1 MGEQEKE
8 DIQTEETAA
17 QGQGDELV
25 EVPPSAGAPAHLE
38 AEMKKLNECLEEK
51 TKEAKINYDK
61 FLRACADL
69 ENYKKRAEKEKGDL
83 INFANERLI
92 KEILPAVDNLERAID
107 HIRVPEG
114 LPSNRSI
121 GGIKQGEDELDLS
134 AIKDGIKLV
143 LDNMVSVLKKFGIEV
158 VSSLGEKFDP
168 MKHEAVSQE
177 ETTEHKPGTVIKEF
191 HKCYYLNNR
200 LIRPAMVVIA
210 KTPEPSTEMEE
221 AAGGE
226 E

>member
-107 HIRVPEG
+107 HIHVPAG
-114 LPSNRSI
+114 T
-121 GGIKQGEDELDLS
+121 KQGEDESDLS
-134 AIKDGIKLV
+134 AIKDGIRLV
-143 LDNMVSVLKKFGIEV
+143 LDNLVSVLKKFGIEV

-177 ETTEHKPGTVIKEF
+177 ETTEHKPGIVIKEF

-210 KTPEPSTEMEE
+210 KTPESSTEMEE